1 MMQVIEELSEL
12 VSKGLERLSRED
24 LIENLKEAIYI
35 LLNIRSKNI
44 EEIKGYEINN
54 ALILYL
60 VDIYCEGKAVIPIR
74 ELYIT
79 EKTSK
84 GFSIDKQEGKDFLE
98 VTVLKN
104 DKRLH

>member
-1 MMQVIEELSEL
+1 MQEIEELSEL

-54 ALILYL
+54 ALVLYL

-98 VTVLKN
+98 VTVLKK
-104 DKRLH
+104 DKKLH